1 MAASM
6 EPGYLLSGRYRIEA
20 LIGRGSQSGV
30 YRAFD
35 ELLQRHVAVKLF
47 RDDPGNVD
55 HTRRQG
61 EEVRILAGMG
71 HHALVTLLD
80 AGADLSDPRHRRTY
94 LVMELVRGPDL
105 RERTAQGPLS
115 AAHLALIGHDL
126 ADGLAYIHHHGIV
139 HRDVKPANILLVD
152 YNNDDRRPRAK
163 LSDFGVAMILGDG
176 RQSGPA
182 ESSGTPQYLSPE
194 QAASEPVGPA
204 SDVYSLGLVL
214 LEGLTGK
221 PAYPGAPIASAMA
234 RLLRDPHIPEGV
246 APKWAD
252 LLTSMLSRE
261 PSARPG
267 AREVSLALRQE
278 VISAAGRR
286 RSIGT
291 PAASGTPASGTPAS
305 GSSAEALSA
314 ATPSD
319 IAAAKEAANEEARMR
334 AVERYRIL
342 DTPPD
347 GTFDR
352 IVGLAARMFSVP
364 VAIVSVVD
372 HDRIWFKA
380 HHGTEVGEIGR
391 DPGLCASAILQDD
404 AWVVPDAVTDPRT
417 LANPLVAGEFGLQFY
432 AGVPLRTPDGY
443 NLGTF
448 CILDREPREFTAEDV
463 RALEDLAAVVMN
475 DLELRLQSRSA
486 MAAGR

>member
-6 EPGYLLSGRYRIEA
+6 APGYLLSGRYRIGD

-35 ELLQRHVAVKLF
+35 ELLQRDVAVKLF
-47 RDDPGNVD
+47 RDDPGNLD

-61 EEVRILAGMG
+61 EEVRILAGMS

-105 RERTAQGPLS
+105 RQRTAQGPMS

-152 YNNDDRRPRAK
+152 YNIDDRRPRAK
-163 LSDFGVAMILGDG
+163 LSDFGVAMILGEG

-234 RLLRDPHIPEGV
+234 RLLRDPAH
-246 APKWAD
+246 
-252 LLTSMLSRE
+252 SRGRRTQMGRPAHFHALPGAVSQAWCPGSFPC
-261 PSARPG
+261 PSAG
-267 AREVSLALRQE
+267 GHQC
-278 VISAAGRR
+278 GRAPPDTR
-286 RSIGT
+286 T
-291 PAASGTPASGTPAS
+291 HASP
-305 GSSAEALSA
+305 
-314 ATPSD
+314 
-319 IAAAKEAANEEARMR
+319 ANEEARMR

-380 HHGTEVGEIGR
+380 HHGTDVGEIGR

-404 AWVVPDAVTDPRT
+404 VWVVPDALTDPRT

-443 NLGTF
+443 NLGTL
-448 CILDREPREFTAEDV
+448 CILDREPREFTAEDA
-463 RALEDLAAVVMN
+463 RTLEDLAAIVMN

-486 MAAGR
+486 LAAGR

>member
-6 EPGYLLSGRYRIEA
+6 EPGYLLSGRYRVEA

-35 ELLQRHVAVKLF
+35 ELLQREVAVKLF
-47 RDDPGNVD
+47 RDDPGNLD
-55 HTRRQG
+55 HTRRQSG
-61 EEVRILAGMG
+61 EARILAEMS

-105 RERTAQGPLS
+105 RERTAQGTIAP
-115 AAHLALIGHDL
+115 AHLALIGHDL
-126 ADGLAYIHHHGIV
+126 ADGLAYMHHHGIV

-163 LSDFGVAMILGDG
+163 LTDFGVAMMLGDG
-176 RQSGPA
+176 QPSGPS

-194 QAASEPVGPA
+194 QAASKPVGPA

-234 RLLRDPHIPEGV
+234 RLLRDPHIPDDV
-246 APKWAD
+246 APEWAA

-261 PSARPG
+261 PTARPG

-286 RSIGT
+286 RGIQA
-291 PAASGTPASGTPAS
+291 P
-305 GSSAEALSA
+305 AEAP
-314 ATPSD
+314 PS
-319 IAAAKEAANEEARMR
+319 EVSTANEEARMR
-334 AVERYRIL
+334 AVKRYRIL

-352 IVGLAARMFSVP
+352 IAGLAARMFSVP

-380 HHGTEVGEIGR
+380 HYGTDVGEVGR
-391 DPGLCASAILQDD
+391 DPGLCASAILQHD
-404 AWVVPDAVTDPRT
+404 AWVVPDAVSDPRT

-463 RALEDLAAVVMN
+463 RTLEDLAAIVMN

-486 MAAGR
+486 LAAGR